1 MSKLMRWLA
10 GGVVAIA
17 GLGAVG
23 VGVTTWQFANY
34 APKDTPQAP
43 DPGALAYFVDDY
55 QGARKAFLAQGEALA
70 TQYRGVERFEVPI
83 VSSKAERDQFVDGL
97 YIPAQSAPKR
107 LLLVTSGVHGV
118 EGPTGS
124 AVQRMFMKEFL
135 KPEALAETGV
145 LLVHAVNP
153 WGFSNY
159 RRVTENNVDLNRNAA
174 TTGALYRTVN
184 AGYPTVSPVINPAGP
199 ANTGALGN
207 VLFPLRAVGLIAQHG
222 MPTLRQAVL
231 QGQDQEPQGIYFG
244 GQAMEPSLRR
254 LAPYLLPILA
264 KYPLAMTVDLH
275 TGYGE
280 RGTLHLFFDPPKDA
294 ARRAMLEQ
302 VFAGQR
308 IDWATGSDFYTVT
321 GDFVSWVGAL
331 KESAGGVHLP
341 AVWEYGTMDSQT
353 TMGSI
358 KSLHVSLLENQGFH
372 HGYFTS
378 ADEARIKRDYREMF
392 YPSSPDWRL
401 KVMRDSRS
409 MFTTVLANWPKVGA
423 PGS

>member
-1 MSKLMRWLA
+1 
-10 GGVVAIA
+10 
-17 GLGAVG
+17 
-23 VGVTTWQFANY
+23 
-34 APKDTPQAP
+34 
-43 DPGALAYFVDDY
+43 VDDY

-124 AVQRMFMKEFL
+124 AVQRMFMKGV
-135 KPEALAETGV
+135 PEARGSGRDRC
-145 LLVHAVNP
+145 AVCARSQP
-153 WGFSNY
+153 LGGFSNY

-207 VLFPLRAVGLIAQHG
+207 VFFPLRAVGLIAQHG

-231 QGQDQEPQGIYFG
+231 QGQYQEPQGIYFG

-294 ARRAMLEQ
+294 ARRALLEQ

-308 IDWATGSDFYTVT
+308 IDWATGSDFLY
-321 GDFVSWVGAL
+321 GHRRLCLVGGRTEGIRRGGA
-331 KESAGGVHLP
+331 SAGRVGVRNHGQP
-341 AVWEYGTMDSQT
+341 D
-353 TMGSI
+353 
-358 KSLHVSLLENQGFH
+358 H
-372 HGYFTS
+372 HGL
-378 ADEARIKRDYREMF
+378 DQ
-392 YPSSPDWRL
+392 
-401 KVMRDSRS
+401 
-409 MFTTVLANWPKVGA
+409 VLACVAAGESGLPPRLLHLG
-423 PGS
+423 